1 MSRRFKI
8 EKDYNTE
15 GEYMYK
21 KMHVTFEPGL
31 TVLIGCNG
39 CGKSSL
45 IRQVQHIVRHD
56 LKLPCISYDNVHEG
70 GAASINK
77 AMFKGDMGFVS
88 LGFISSEGEQI
99 ALNLQQ
105 IAMQIGSMF
114 KKYTDEKEFWIFLD
128 GIDSGLSIDAI
139 EDLKRGLFDTIFNT
153 YPDKEVYIIASAN
166 EYELARGE
174 QCFDTVECR
183 YVNIKSYTRYRNIIL
198 KSREY
203 KDNRQK
209 ERQKEVQE

>member
-1 MSRRFKI
+1 
-8 EKDYNTE
+8 
-15 GEYMYK
+15 MYK

-39 CGKSSL
+39 CGKTSL
-45 IRQVQHIVRHD
+45 IKQLQYIVSHS

-70 GAASINK
+70 GTASINK
-77 AMFKGDMGFVS
+77 AMFKGDMNFAALGFV
-88 LGFISSEGEQI
+88 SSEGEQI

-105 IAMQIGSMF
+105 IAMQIGNMF
-114 KKYTDEKEFWIFLD
+114 KKHPDEKEFWIFLD
-128 GIDSGLSIDAI
+128 GIDSGLSVDAI
-139 EDLKRGLFDTIFNT
+139 EDLKRGLFGTIFKT
-153 YPDKEVYIIASAN
+153 YADKEIYIIASAN

-174 QCFDTVECR
+174 KCFDTVECR
-183 YVNIKSYTRYRNIIL
+183 YVNIKSYDRYRNVIL

-209 ERQKEVQE
+209 GRQKEAQE